1 MAAEAGTNDRRPI
14 RHLLRRLLKAPA
26 AFSIL
31 WPALLLIGGYVAWHR
46 WGAEHVGSQY
56 YGLDPALIEVTDPPE
71 YIRAEITATVCED
84 AALHDLSLLDPQAS
98 AKVAAAFAT
107 HPWVRRVVSVR
118 KLPGGGVDVH
128 LDYRR
133 PVAMVE
139 VVIRSPHPDQGKPG
153 FFQIDADGLL
163 LPPSEFSQADI
174 DRYLHIVVPGAYPTG
189 GVGTPFG
196 DLRVEAAA
204 RLAAVVASYRDQCQL
219 VSIEVHGDP
228 RLTPVPQFEITTR
241 DGSRLF
247 WGSAPGQE
255 TQGES
260 TAAMKLKLLLSGV
273 AAGTDLRAA
282 RKLGKIS
289 A

>member
-1 MAAEAGTNDRRPI
+1 MAAQAGTNDRRPI

-31 WPALLLIGGYVAWHR
+31 WPALLLIGGYWAWHH
-46 WGAEHVGSQY
+46 WGADHVGRQY
-56 YGLDPALIEVTDPPE
+56 YGIDPALIEVTEPPE
-71 YIRAEITATVCED
+71 YVRAEITDAVYQD
-84 AALHDLSLLDPQAS
+84 AALRNLSLLDPQAT
-98 AKVAAAFAT
+98 AKVAAAFAA

-118 KLPGGGVDVH
+118 KLPGGVVDVR

-139 VVIRSPHPDQGKPG
+139 VVIRPPHPDQGKPG

-174 DRYLHIVVPGAYPTG
+174 DHYLHIVVPDAYPTG

-204 RLAAVVASYRDQCQL
+204 RLAAVIANHRDQCQL
-219 VSIEVHGDP
+219 VSIEVQGDP

-241 DGSRLF
+241 DGSRFF
-247 WGSAPGQE
+247 WGSPPGQE
-255 TQGES
+255 MPEER
-260 TAAMKLKLLLSGV
+260 TAATKLKLLLNGA
-273 AAGTDLRAA
+273 AAGSDLSDARAT
-282 RKLGKIS
+282 GKVS